1 MRRFVFLSLVG
12 AAVFAVAACG
22 PTTPTTSPSGP
33 PAPGPTPG
41 PTGGDPA
48 NLSPAQKVFTDTG
61 CGKCHKLD
69 GVGSGRMDLSHA
81 GAKHDKAWIADHIRD
96 ARKHNPMSKM
106 DAFPVDKLSDKDL
119 DTLAE
124 YLAGKK

>member
-1 MRRFVFLSLVG
+1 MRRFVLLALL
-12 AAVFAVAACG
+12 AALPVVAACG
-22 PTTPTTSPSGP
+22 PTAAPTQPSGP
-33 PAPGPTPG
+33 QPPG
-41 PTGGDPA
+41 PTGGDTA
-48 NLSPAQKVFTDTG
+48 NLSPALKVFTDTG

-96 ARKHNPMSKM
+96 AKKHNPMSKM

-119 DTLAE
+119 DTLAD
-124 YLAGKK
+124 YLAGRK